1 MIDKSEQHNK
11 QRIKKTYKS
20 DFKPWTPSKSSLEA
34 LAISRQY
41 LQIKSEEE

>member
-1 MIDKSEQHNK
+1 MSDKDKQHNA
-11 QRIKKTYKS
+11 QPFKKTYKS

>member
-20 DFKPWTPSKSSLEA
+20 DFKPWISANSSLEA
-34 LAISRQY
+34 LAISRKY
-41 LQIKSEEE
+41 LQVEKEEE

>member
-1 MIDKSEQHNK
+1 MIDKSEQHSK

-20 DFKPWTPSKSSLEA
+20 DFKPWIPARSSLEA

-41 LQIKSEEE
+41 LQIKAEEE

>member
-11 QRIKKTYKS
+11 QRFKKTYKS

>member
-1 MIDKSEQHNK
+1 MIDKDKQHNA
-11 QRIKKTYKS
+11 QPLKKINKS
-20 DFKPWTPSKSSLEA
+20 DFKPWIPSKSSLEA